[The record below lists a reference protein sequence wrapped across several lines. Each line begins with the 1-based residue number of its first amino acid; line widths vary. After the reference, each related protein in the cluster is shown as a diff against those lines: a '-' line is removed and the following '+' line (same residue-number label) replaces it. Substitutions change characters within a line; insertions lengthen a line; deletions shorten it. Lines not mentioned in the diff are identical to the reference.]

1 MKVFISNRTDL
12 HACTML
18 YITNNTCFWNH
29 YFIMTLSIGPED
41 FTIEPINVS
50 FAPGVESV
58 TVSITLTQDM
68 ISELDERFLLRLM
81 ERTSVGGA
89 LVEDLVVE
97 PDEATV
103 IIRDPGGGLHVKLSA
118 CLYLCL
124 CEHIRASCI
133 HD

>member
-1 MKVFISNRTDL
+1 
-12 HACTML
+12 ML
-18 YITNNTCFWNH
+18 LESFFY
-29 YFIMTLSIGPED
+29 YDSIIGSED
-41 FTIEPINVS
+41 FTIDPITVT
-50 FAPGVESV
+50 FPPGEDTV